1 MEEWGRPTPAAPRPA
16 APAAPGAPSP
26 GLPSAGFGAAF
37 KALVGRKLSELRG
50 RRWEQV
56 AEQAEQGKRGAQRA
70 MEAEAARRAAA
81 EMARRIERQTGRRP
95 AEATIRRN
103 ARLDRTPR
111 GADQARLDRQS
122 RIDAAGGVKQF
133 AQKAGAKTGRAA
145 RWRDSGA
152 SMVPTGVRVTA
163 DVGGVLWADGQPY
176 DRALTASVS
185 ITGPAADE
193 LRAAYAAGDTWAV
206 AELLGQPISTQVD
219 WAGEAERRYQV
230 DEITEIT
237 VT

>member
-1 MEEWGRPTPAAPRPA
+1 MEEWGRPTPPPAAPRPE

-37 KALVGRKLSELRG
+37 RSLVSRKLNELRG
-50 RRWEQV
+50 RRWE
-56 AEQAEQGKRGAQRA
+56 GASERA
-70 MEAEAARRAAA
+70 RQAEAARRGAA

-163 DVGGVLWADGQPY
+163 DVGGVLWADGQSY

-206 AELLGQPISTQVD
+206 AELLGQPITTQVD